1 MSTVRS
7 AIELKQVF
15 DKLQQAESAGLS
27 AEQMR
32 KLEEQAAEQGMRTL
46 WKVRLATGW
55 EIGLMEKGAKL
66 EVEAVVREACE
77 QVLTEPGVPR
87 DKLVMRATALNLAA
101 DAFLAIKKEGAE
113 PIEEFVKVETP
124 ASKQRE
130 GAGAGVGAGRPPVP
144 PPRPETY
151 PKEKT
156 PAATAGMGPPRPNS
170 NRPVPPTPAEEGQ
183 GEEAKQETLHAAYK
197 ACTLD
202 GISG

>member
-1 MSTVRS
+1 
-7 AIELKQVF
+7 
-15 DKLQQAESAGLS
+15 
-27 AEQMR
+27 
-32 KLEEQAAEQGMRTL
+32 
-46 WKVRLATGW
+46 
-55 EIGLMEKGAKL
+55 MEKGAKL

-87 DKLVMRATALNLAA
+87 EKLVMRATALNLAA

-156 PAATAGMGPPRPNS
+156 PSATFGNVAVPPRPNT
-170 NRPVPPTPAEEGQ
+170 NRPVPPTPTPAQE

-197 ACTLD
+197 ACKL
-202 GISG
+202 INL

>member
-1 MSTVRS
+1 
-7 AIELKQVF
+7 
-15 DKLQQAESAGLS
+15 
-27 AEQMR
+27 
-32 KLEEQAAEQGMRTL
+32 
-46 WKVRLATGW
+46 
-55 EIGLMEKGAKL
+55 MEGTSFNLRGNWADGKGAKL

-77 QVLTEPGVPR
+77 QVLTEPGVSR

-130 GAGAGVGAGRPPVP
+130 GTGVGAGRPPVP

-156 PAATAGMGPPRPNS
+156 PAATAGMGAPRPNA

-197 ACTLD
+197 ACELD
-202 GISG
+202 DISRWHDES